1 MNFKYSCI
9 GDNTPENREWLEK
22 IGYKVK
28 SYESDDTLIWAQL
41 RGIAYTEK
49 ELPNDNRT
57 VNCVDNDPLF
67 RAVTAIRDDSDYMQ
81 LFVWDVNIFTK
92 DYENLILEKGSFEL
106 SEDKDFIGV
115 YYDYP
120 KEAHKATLD
129 ELINHFKQ
137 EGSSNY

>member
-9 GDNTPENREWLEK
+9 GDNTPENRKWLEK

-28 SYESDDTLIWAQL
+28 SYESDDTLIWAQP

-67 RAVTAIRDDSDYMQ
+67 RAVTAMRSDSDYMQ
-81 LFVWDVNIFTK
+81 YFFYGKTFFLCELENIR
-92 DYENLILEKGSFEL
+92 
-106 SEDKDFIGV
+106 DFRKNKSIR
-115 YYDYP
+115 
-120 KEAHKATLD
+120 KATLE
-129 ELINHFKQ
+129 ELKEHFNTSTNNNK
-137 EGSSNY
+137 